1 MRRRLEI
8 KTRIS
13 TLWFW
18 VLGMGI
24 GWVQSVMAV
33 PPGFPT
39 AESKG
44 ASLAAAGQWLEVIK
58 RYIGQGGMLVGLALS
73 VLAFVWV
80 GYAALAK
87 FNEARTGRAEWAEMG
102 VLAAAGAVILIF
114 IAILLSQ
121 VGTAVG
127 TLATAG

>member
-1 MRRRLEI
+1 MRRGLEI

-18 VLGMGI
+18 VLSLSI
-24 GWVQSVMAV
+24 GWMQSVMADS
-33 PPGFPT
+33 PSGFPT
-39 AESKG
+39 AEPAG
-44 ASLAAAGQWLEVIK
+44 ASLAAQGKWMDVIK
-58 RYIGQGGMLVGLALS
+58 RYIGQGGLLVGLALS

-127 TLATAG
+127 TIGN